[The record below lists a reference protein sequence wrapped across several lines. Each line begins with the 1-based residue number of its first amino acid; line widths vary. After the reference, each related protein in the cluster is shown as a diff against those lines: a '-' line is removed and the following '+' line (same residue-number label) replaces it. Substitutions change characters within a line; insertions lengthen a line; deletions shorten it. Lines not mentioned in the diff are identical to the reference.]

1 MSKYVALLLAITSA
15 ANAASLGDVKHV
27 IMLMMENRSFQ
38 HVIVVPGEI
47 FCLRQQNSSSIFW
60 PLQYFGTMSGVR
72 GFADPNVAI
81 NPDGKS
87 VWYQ

>member
-1 MSKYVALLLAITSA
+1 MSKYIVSLLALASS
-15 ANAASLGDVKHV
+15 ANAVGLGDVKHV

-38 HVIVVPGEI
+38 HVSIPH
-47 FCLRQQNSSSIFW
+47 QQEYMFW
-60 PLQYFGTMSGVR
+60 LLQYFGTMAGVR